1 MSVKDLEEQYSVE
14 EDRDTNERILNLV
27 GFSGIWYYRMTHA
40 PVRTSAQAAEIRGVS
55 LESGSKAILCEAK
68 SENTIKYYVCV
79 MSAVKQIDWKKLRK
93 LIGKSAQM
101 INNDNEVKRITG
113 CVPGAVPP
121 FGSVFKGEHVQ
132 TLLDQ
137 SLIDQGELMNFNVG
151 LRTESLRLYVKDY
164 LKLEKPIIEHF
175 TKD

>member
-1 MSVKDLEEQYSVE
+1 MSLKDLEEQYSVE
-14 EDRDTNERILNLV
+14 EDKGTNERIMNLV
-27 GFSGIWYYRMTHA
+27 TSSGIWYFHMKHA
-40 PVRTSAQAAEIRGVS
+40 PVRTSAQAAEIRGVP
-55 LESGSKAILCEAK
+55 LESGSKAMLCEAK
-68 SENTIKYYVCV
+68 SGNINKYYVCV

-93 LIGKSAQM
+93 IIGKSAQM
-101 INNDNEVKRITG
+101 INNEDEVKRITG

-121 FGSVFKGEHVQ
+121 FGSLFKGEDVQ

-151 LRTESLRLYVKDY
+151 LRTESLRLNVKDY
-164 LKLEKPIIEHF
+164 LELEKPIIEHF